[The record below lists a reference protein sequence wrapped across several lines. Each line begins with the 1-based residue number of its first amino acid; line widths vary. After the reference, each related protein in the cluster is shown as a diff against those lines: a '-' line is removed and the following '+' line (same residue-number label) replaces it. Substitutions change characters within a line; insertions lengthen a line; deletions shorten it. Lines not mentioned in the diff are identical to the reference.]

1 MTTLSRPVSPA
12 LPVRDD
18 AAVNGEAPDN
28 AAPHGAALDSTALDG
43 AVLDSTAL
51 NGAVIDG
58 AALDGAE
65 VTTPPDAGIHRP
77 HPGFVYAFGRFVI
90 APVARI
96 LYRPRVIGRD
106 NVPRHGAVILASNHL
121 SFVDSVVIPVVAP
134 RPVQFLAKSHYFEG
148 RGVIGWITRTFFGAI
163 GAVGV
168 RRGAGR
174 DSQHALE
181 VSKDILEGGNAF
193 ALYPEGTRSRDGR
206 LYRGRTGV
214 AWLALTT
221 GAPVVPVGLIGT
233 EKLQPGGTKAPKFTR
248 VTVAFGSPIDV
259 STFGPATSGKARR
272 AATDAIMAE
281 IQHLTG
287 QTAAGVYNEAPVDA
301 TTV

>member
-18 AAVNGEAPDN
+18 AALNGAT
-28 AAPHGAALDSTALDG
+28 LDSTALDSAVSDG
-43 AVLDSTAL
+43 AAHDGTTHDGTTLNATAL
-51 NGAVIDG
+51 NGAVSDG
-58 AALDGAE
+58 AVA
-65 VTTPPDAGIHRP
+65 TTPSDAGLHRP

-106 NVPRHGAVILASNHL
+106 NVPRQGAVILASNHL

-148 RGVIGWITRTFFGAI
+148 RGVIGWITRTFFSAI

-233 EKLQPGGTKAPKFTR
+233 EKLQPVGTKAPKFSR
-248 VTVAFGSPIDV
+248 VTVAFGRPIDL